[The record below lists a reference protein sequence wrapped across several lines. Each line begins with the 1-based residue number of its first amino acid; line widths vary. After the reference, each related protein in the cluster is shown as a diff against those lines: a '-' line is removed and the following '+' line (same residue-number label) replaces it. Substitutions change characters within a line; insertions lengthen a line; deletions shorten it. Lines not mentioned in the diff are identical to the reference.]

1 MAVTNDRKGA
11 IRFGIAEDICTVGK
25 DQRNRLIHSFLVG
38 QECQR
43 LRIVVGGHCQQL
55 GGGWRPSC
63 SEEGIKSPQVVT
75 CPTVGGVP
83 EVVPQVGDLSC
94 HTGGVGG
101 DPSLGVVSSFG
112 SLRFRKVWND

>member
-1 MAVTNDRKGA
+1 M
-11 IRFGIAEDICTVGK
+11 
-25 DQRNRLIHSFLVG
+25 
-38 QECQR
+38 
-43 LRIVVGGHCQQL
+43 VGGHLWQL
-55 GGGWRPSC
+55 SGGARPSGA
-63 SEEGIKSPQVVT
+63 EEGVEGPQVVT
-75 CPTVGGVP
+75 GPAVGGVP